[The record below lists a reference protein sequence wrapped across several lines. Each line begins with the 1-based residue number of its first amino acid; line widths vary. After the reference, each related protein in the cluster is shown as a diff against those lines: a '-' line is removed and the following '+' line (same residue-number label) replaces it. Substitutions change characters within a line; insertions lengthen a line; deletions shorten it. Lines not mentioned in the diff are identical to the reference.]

1 MADSNI
7 TKRALAA
14 ALKELM
20 TEMPFSKISVSDICE
35 KCEMNRKSF
44 YYHFKDK
51 FELVNWIFDTEFLF
65 AANRE
70 DGWCFL
76 ADLCRHMYDNRQFYR
91 KALKIEGQ
99 NSFSDHFHEML
110 QPVVSEYMKDL
121 IQPPTDQLN
130 QQITAETEHRF
141 YTHFLTDGVV
151 SAIERWLLGGS
162 DLNAEDFLML
172 IQSCIVKMAVRA
184 YHKYVND

>member
-14 ALKELM
+14 SLKELM
-20 TEMPFSKISVSDICE
+20 AEMPFSKISVSDICD

-65 AANRE
+65 VTNRK
-70 DGWCFL
+70 DGWSFL
-76 ADLCRHMYDNRQFYR
+76 ADLSHHLYDNRQFYR
-91 KALKIEGQ
+91 KALRIQGQ

-110 QPVVSEYMKDL
+110 QPVVSEYIKDL
-121 IQPPTDQLN
+121 IQPPTDQLAK
-130 QQITAETEHRF
+130 QITAETEHSF
-141 YTHFLTDGVV
+141 YTHFLTDGIVC
-151 SAIERWLLGGS
+151 SIERWLLGGS
-162 DLNAEDFLML
+162 DMDADSFLL
-172 IQSCIVKMAVRA
+172 LVQSCVVKMAVRA
-184 YHKYVND
+184 YHKYVTD